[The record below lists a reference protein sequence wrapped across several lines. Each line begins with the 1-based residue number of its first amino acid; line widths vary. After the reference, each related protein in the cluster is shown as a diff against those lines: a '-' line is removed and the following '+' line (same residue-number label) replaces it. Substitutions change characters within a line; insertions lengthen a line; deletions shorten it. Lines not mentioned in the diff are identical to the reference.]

1 MNIRCLPIDG
11 TNCYVLWDDEKDA
24 VILDPAGE
32 TQTILA
38 FVNEQQLRVH
48 SVVLTHAHFDHMM
61 AAEAVCAA
69 FNTPL
74 LVGAGDVETL
84 SNPRLNLSA
93 VFLTDVSLSLT
104 CDGVLRDGDHLS
116 VGKESLTVWE
126 TPGHTDGCL
135 CFLGDGVVFTGDTL
149 FYGSIGRLDF
159 PTGDEEAMTRS
170 LARLMTLPPNMVVY
184 SGHGP
189 TTTIGRERLQNPY
202 LR

>member
-1 MNIRCLPIDG
+1 MNICCLPIDG
-11 TNCYVLWDDEKDA
+11 TNCYILWDEEKDA
-24 VILDPAGE
+24 VILDPADE
-32 TQTILA
+32 ASTILT
-38 FVNEQQLRVH
+38 FVKEKQLRVH

-69 FNTPL
+69 LDTPL
-74 LVGAGDVETL
+74 LVGAGDKETL
-84 SNPRLNLSA
+84 LDPRLNLSA
-93 VFLTDVSLSLT
+93 VFLSGVSLSLP
-104 CDGVLRDGDHLS
+104 CDGVLREGDTLA

-135 CFLGDGVVFTGDTL
+135 CLLGDGVVFTGDTL

-159 PTGDEEAMTRS
+159 PTGDEAAMVRS
-170 LARLMTLPPNMVVY
+170 LSRLMTLPSDTVVY

-189 TTTIGRERLQNPY
+189 STTIGRERLQNPY